1 MIGVYDY
8 VGPIKLKQKLGTST
22 SYIDCVDHKYRL
34 VGYVNG
40 APYYGLYHEHEGRKM
55 TGPIH
60 TSAPHDYIYD
70 TIEESLSGT
79 NLIASTPSLPGV
91 AGETTT
97 TTINTTAGGISP
109 VADVQTIIN
118 TGTTTPT
125 PSPSPSPLPSPSPDP
140 GGGGGS
146 TPGYGY

>member
-1 MIGVYDY
+1 
-8 VGPIKLKQKLGTST
+8 
-22 SYIDCVDHKYRL
+22 
-34 VGYVNG
+34 
-40 APYYGLYHEHEGRKM
+40 M

-118 TGTTTPT
+118 TGTSTNTGSTDTTT
-125 PSPSPSPLPSPSPDP
+125 NTNTGSS
-140 GGGGGS
+140 GGGGS